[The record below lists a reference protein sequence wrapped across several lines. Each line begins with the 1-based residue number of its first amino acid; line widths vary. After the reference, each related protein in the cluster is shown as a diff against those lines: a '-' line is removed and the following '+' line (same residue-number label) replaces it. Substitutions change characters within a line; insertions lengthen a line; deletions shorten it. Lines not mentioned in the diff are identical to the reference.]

1 MQLRLLVCFVC
12 VFPFPQ
18 LQRSRFLV
26 LPAIFFC
33 LVCVCLAW
41 PERGNG
47 CLCVLVANPETESQL
62 PFPVF
67 VSQKYFFVLANTD
80 GFLQWKR
87 HLFVAMCFCWINP
100 CFFFHSSLFSP
111 VILIFFVPHIWA
123 WQILVAVCR
132 FFSVRLFTPKFRLI
146 PMVCFILRSLMWQ
159 RDSTGAREGLLDGC
173 GKLHSLQASYF
184 THAAFLSMLL
194 KNIGIALP
202 SGLGDFVPAWRD
214 LSGVFGIYCWAG
226 G

>member
-1 MQLRLLVCFVC
+1 MDDYACWLLTQKPSLNC
-12 VFPFPQ
+12 
-18 LQRSRFLV
+18 LFLY
-26 LPAIFFC
+26 LYRKILFFC
-33 LVCVCLAW
+33 ISKYRW
-41 PERGNG
+41 
-47 CLCVLVANPETESQL
+47 
-62 PFPVF
+62 VF
-67 VSQKYFFVLANTD
+67 TMKKAFICGDV
-80 GFLQWKR
+80 FLLNQP
-87 HLFVAMCFCWINP
+87 L
-100 CFFFHSSLFSP
+100 FFFHSSLFSP

-146 PMVCFILRSLMWQ
+146 PMVCFILRSSMWQ